1 MAGFVKY
8 NTYSFRE
15 KDPIIDVLRTM
26 KQSTEM
32 KDSELANLSNV
43 SVSTI
48 RNWFGGRTRRPQF
61 ATVAAAAVAMGYE
74 TVPLTTET
82 RKKIKGH

>member
-8 NTYSFRE
+8 NTYSFVE
-15 KDPIIDVLRTM
+15 KDPVIDVLRTM
-26 KQSTEM
+26 KRTTEM
-32 KDSELANLSNV
+32 KDSELAHLSNV

-74 TVPLTTET
+74 VVPLTSDG
-82 RKKIKGH
+82 RKKLKGH